1 MSETSA
7 FLFFVANTT
16 CIISLVFVNFGA
28 YKQALL

>member
-7 FLFFVANTT
+7 FVFRSAYYLHHL
-16 CIISLVFVNFGA
+16 SSFVNFGA